1 MSGWKRA
8 FLRVCHA
15 GVQQHVFASVLS
27 DSGFPF
33 YLSMVIVSLSSIYCV
48 PEIYSFNPAPV
59 HIILHTPI
67 SFQQFIFVEFEKFSS
82 DRKMRL
88 GRDWPRITQR
98 CSVKL
103 LILFY
108 TLNITCTESHFTVF

>member
-1 MSGWKRA
+1 
-8 FLRVCHA
+8 
-15 GVQQHVFASVLS
+15 
-27 DSGFPF
+27 
-33 YLSMVIVSLSSIYCV
+33 MVIIPLSSIYCV

-59 HIILHTPI
+59 HIILHAPI

-82 DRKMRL
+82 DRKMRF
-88 GRDWPRITQR
+88 GRDWPQIKQR

-108 TLNITCTESHFTVF
+108 TLNITCTVSHFTVF